1 MKNIKRNLGRG
12 IIFIFILI
20 IFLIVCIVWT
30 PIAVF
35 NSPADFSNVEETKG
49 FDAEVEALREELEIP
64 GISLA
69 VIENEKVVHSNFYGY
84 KNAET
89 LEPITENT
97 LFEICSLSKMYEIYA
112 TMQLSQNGSIDIN
125 KPLYETLVHEGISYD
140 KRHELITPRMV
151 LNHTSGIENWIE
163 FYDPDKLEI
172 VEDPGTSYEYSG
184 EGYNYLA
191 RVTEILI
198 DATYEEYLDSLVLKP
213 LDIKEKTAYYINTDR
228 TDVSYTTGHTIS
240 GGISRSASTTLSP
253 ASSICTTAEAYAE
266 MLLSLFS
273 TDRLTQSSLDY
284 ILKEEVPLLEFG
296 EYGAYVSNGFIVNV
310 FPDNVLIVFFGSN
323 SGYKS
328 QILYSLT
335 EKRGFIYLT
344 NSDGADLLAR
354 RLNDLTF
361 QFPFYNQAVYNDY
374 SGLELFSVYRN
385 ASTIKNERPL
395 FDKIFNRTT
404 KLSWSDI
411 WQSKNFLFLLL
422 EILFFAAITG
432 LLLVSLL
439 KIFIRKRFREKLNY
453 MMDKCMLFVRYL
465 GAIYFASWVL
475 FAFFSAAASMYNPL
489 LFFLFLILV
498 FSQIFWLKWIRGLN
512 IARITLSFLLLLLL
526 LIPSGVFVP
535 FLEIKEISYIRNDF
549 KWDFISIHIIGG
561 IVCLLLLIGFLNK
574 FSPSPSPPIPTVK

>member
-12 IIFIFILI
+12 IIFLFSVIV
-20 IFLIVCIVWT
+20 FLIVCIVWAPTAFLST
-30 PIAVF
+30 PT
-35 NSPADFSNVEETKG
+35 DFSNMEEIQS

-89 LEPITENT
+89 LDPITENT

-112 TMQLSQNGSIDIN
+112 TMLLSQNGSIDIH
-125 KPLYETLVHEGISYD
+125 KPLYETLVHDGISYD

-172 VEDPGTSYEYSG
+172 VADPGTSYEYSG

-191 RVTEILI
+191 KVTEILI
-198 DATYEEYLDSLVLKP
+198 DAPYEEYLDSLVLKP
-213 LDIKEKTAYYINTDR
+213 LNIKDKTAYFVNTDR
-228 TDVSYTTGHTIS
+228 NDVTYTTGHTIS
-240 GGISRSASTTLSP
+240 GQISSSASTALSP

-273 TDRLTQSSLDY
+273 TDQLTQESIDY

-296 EYGAYVSNGFIVNV
+296 EYGAYISNGFIVNV

-361 QFPFYNQAVYNDY
+361 EFPFYNQAVYNDY

-385 ASTIKNERPL
+385 ASSIKNERPL
-395 FDKIFNRTT
+395 FDKIFDRSS
-404 KLSWSDI
+404 KLSWSDL
-411 WQSKNFLFLLL
+411 WQNKNFLFLLI
-422 EILFFAAITG
+422 EIIFFGALLG
-432 LLLVSLL
+432 LIVMSFL
-439 KIFIRKRFREKLNY
+439 KIFIRKRFRQKLNY
-453 MMDKCMLFVRYL
+453 MLDKCMLYVRYL
-465 GAIYFASWVL
+465 GATYFICWVL
-475 FAFFSAAASMYNPL
+475 FALFSTATMYNPL
-489 LFFLFLILV
+489 LFFLFLILL
-498 FSQIFWLKWIRGLN
+498 FSQLFWLKWIRDLN
-512 IARITLSFLLLLLL
+512 IARLTLSILMILLLLV
-526 LIPSGVFVP
+526 PSGVFMP
-535 FLEIKEISYIRNDF
+535 YLEIKEISYIRNDF
-549 KWDFISIHIIGG
+549 HWDFISIHVIGG
-561 IVCLLLLIGFLNK
+561 LVCFVLLVGFLIK
-574 FSPSPSPPIPTVK
+574 FSPVPLPTTPTVK

>member
-12 IIFIFILI
+12 IIFLFSVIV
-20 IFLIVCIVWT
+20 FLIVCIVWAPTAFLST
-30 PIAVF
+30 PT
-35 NSPADFSNVEETKG
+35 DFSNMEEIQS

-89 LEPITENT
+89 LDPITENT

-112 TMQLSQNGSIDIN
+112 TMLLSQNGSIDIH
-125 KPLYETLVHEGISYD
+125 KPLYETLVHDGISYD

-172 VEDPGTSYEYSG
+172 VADPGTSYEYSG

-191 RVTEILI
+191 KVTEILI
-198 DATYEEYLDSLVLKP
+198 DAPYEEYLDSLVLKP
-213 LDIKEKTAYYINTDR
+213 LNIKDKTAYFVNTDR
-228 TDVSYTTGHTIS
+228 NDVTYTTGHTIS
-240 GGISRSASTTLSP
+240 GQISSSASTALSP

-273 TDRLTQSSLDY
+273 TDQLTQESIDY

-296 EYGAYVSNGFIVNV
+296 EYGAYISNGFIVNV

-361 QFPFYNQAVYNDY
+361 EFPFYNQAVYNDY

-385 ASTIKNERPL
+385 ASSIKNERPL
-395 FDKIFNRTT
+395 FDKIFDRSS
-404 KLSWSDI
+404 KLSWSDL
-411 WQSKNFLFLLL
+411 WQNKNFLFLLI
-422 EILFFAAITG
+422 EIIFFGALLG
-432 LLLVSLL
+432 LIVMSFL
-439 KIFIRKRFREKLNY
+439 KIFIRKRFRQKLNY
-453 MMDKCMLFVRYL
+453 MLDKCMLYVRYL
-465 GAIYFASWVL
+465 GATYFICWVL
-475 FAFFSAAASMYNPL
+475 FALFSTATMYNPL
-489 LFFLFLILV
+489 LFFLFLILL
-498 FSQIFWLKWIRGLN
+498 FSQLFWLKWIRDLN
-512 IARITLSFLLLLLL
+512 IARLTLSILMILLLLV
-526 LIPSGVFVP
+526 PSGVFMP
-535 FLEIKEISYIRNDF
+535 YLEIKEISYIRNDF
-549 KWDFISIHIIGG
+549 HWDFISIHVIGG
-561 IVCLLLLIGFLNK
+561 LVCFILLVGFLIK
-574 FSPSPSPPIPTVK
+574 FSPAPLPTTPTVK